1 MKYSNESIK
10 LHQFYFHMIYLHV
23 STCTFSVCNYFGHL
37 ISPPHVCH
45 HAPPYCS
52 SLQPS
57 RSELDET
64 LKRLQQH
71 KGVTGVIV
79 VNGEEGEGGGGTDD

>member
-1 MKYSNESIK
+1 MYV
-10 LHQFYFHMIYLHV
+10 LA
-23 STCTFSVCNYFGHL
+23 
-37 ISPPHVCH
+37 PHVCH
-45 HAPPYCS
+45 HAPPDCS
-52 SLQPS
+52 SPQPS

-79 VNGEEGEGGGGTDD
+79 VNGEEGGLMRGLKAEYWHHSL